1 MGGPRDAGDRWRRDF
16 ADRLAEE
23 HGRHVESVRRALR
36 EMEDLVHREYA
47 EVSLRSKYIGELVHD
62 AVSEAREATRRATET
77 VGKAIEAA
85 ERGMNETMSSFIAW
99 AARHGVDVDG
109 AREARMRLRFGPDV
123 KTVERAIWEGFEVWK
138 DAGLPEERYREAQVR
153 FADGSLSDAWRWL
166 R

>member
-1 MGGPRDAGDRWRRDF
+1 M
-16 ADRLAEE
+16 
-23 HGRHVESVRRALR
+23 
-36 EMEDLVHREYA
+36 HREYA